1 MRNFQ
6 VGMKKTDITP
16 PLGTL
21 LYGYPYDRVA
31 EDVLDRLSIG
41 ALAIRQDEK
50 LLVMINAEVCLI
62 DGGTQ
67 RIIRQTVAQDLGIA
81 LEDVICSATHTHSGP
96 ITKSSAGWGSA
107 NTEYIEKTLIPK
119 AVEVAK
125 AAVADMQDAVMAVGV
140 AETKT
145 GVNRRQIT
153 ADGEVILGQNPEGLY
168 DPKLTVIRFQTPEGK
183 AIGNMAH
190 LGVHPTSAGG
200 TLSITRD
207 WPGHLVDGL
216 EEVSGAPCL
225 FYNGASGDV
234 GPRLRNG
241 RSTGEE
247 NAAVA
252 EIGLIAR
259 ADALI
264 AYERATQFHVPK
276 VASYVGDIVLHYA
289 PAPTYEEVLQRME
302 AMGDPS
308 KLIEVD
314 ISTYAQLKKMKDAYE
329 KNIPFPE
336 ETILHQT
343 VLALGDVGMV
353 TSPFETFCKI
363 SLDIQA
369 GSPFEKT
376 VFICL
381 SNDDYGYLPTADQL
395 PYGGY
400 EVDSFRAAGM
410 TGFRE
415 DTAQLLVDGNVA
427 LLKELHKMMQ
437 E

>member
-21 LYGYPYDRVA
+21 LYGYPFERNA
-31 EDVLDRLSIG
+31 EDVMDRLCVG

-50 LLVMINAEVCLI
+50 LLVLINAEVCLI
-62 DGGTQ
+62 DGETQ
-67 RIIRQTVAQDLGIA
+67 KTIRQKVAKEVGIA
-81 LEDVICSATHTHSGP
+81 PDSVLCGATHTHSGP

-107 NTEYIEKTLIPK
+107 NTEYIETTLIPK

-125 AAVADMQDAVMAVGV
+125 AAVADLQDAVMAVGV
-140 AETKT
+140 AETKA

-153 ADGEVILGQNPEGLY
+153 AEGEVILGQNPEGLY

-183 AIGNMAH
+183 PIGNMAH
-190 LGVHPTSAGG
+190 LAVHPTAAGG
-200 TLSITRD
+200 NLSITRD
-207 WPGHLVDGL
+207 WPGYLVDGL

-225 FYNGASGDV
+225 FYNGAEGDI
-234 GPRLRNG
+234 GPRLSNG
-241 RSTGEE
+241 RSTAD
-247 NAAVA
+247 NAAVK
-252 EIGLIAR
+252 EIGVIAR
-259 ADALI
+259 ADALV
-264 AYERATQFHVPK
+264 AYERATQFHVPQ

-289 PAPTYEEVLQRME
+289 PAPAYEEVLQRME

-308 KLIEVD
+308 KLIEVA
-314 ISTYAQLKKMKDAYE
+314 IREYAQLEEMKEAYE
-329 KNIPFPE
+329 KNLPFPE
-336 ETILHQT
+336 EEILHQT
-343 VLALGDVGMV
+343 VLALGDIAMV

-363 SLDIQA
+363 SLDVQA

-376 VFICL
+376 LFIGL
-381 SNDDYGYLPTADQL
+381 ANEDFGYLPTADQL

-400 EVDSFRAAGM
+400 EVDSFRSAGM

-427 LLKELHKMMQ
+427 LLKELYKMMQ